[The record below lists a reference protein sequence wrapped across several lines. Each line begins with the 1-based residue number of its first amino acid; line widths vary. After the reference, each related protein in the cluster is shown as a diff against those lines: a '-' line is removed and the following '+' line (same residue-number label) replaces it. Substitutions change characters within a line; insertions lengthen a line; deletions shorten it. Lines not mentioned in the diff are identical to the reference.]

1 MEDTMS
7 SYSFSHQFY
16 QRWTC
21 APEPIRAA
29 ITQELKDI
37 TTLLQTET
45 PFESFVFSTHD
56 LDAHLDNLYE
66 NHDAEQAIAK
76 AIADKQAQARAT
88 AEKERLEEQQKI
100 QAAEEAKRKA
110 EAKIEQETRLRE
122 EAEAA
127 QQAPQKNEPL
137 AADKNSSDKNNLDA
151 KTSITHANDTSKV
164 TAPSVDNVD
173 KVDKVDNSADSNAA
187 KAQPTEPSNAVKAD
201 VNNNSN
207 ASSENKTVSEHA
219 NVISGNA
226 ISDSHIA
233 NDKRIKEDSSIKTIN
248 DKASAAI
255 KLALKGAKLNTTHQ
269 ELIRELEMQIDD
281 YLSEQMML
289 MSENLK
295 SWLRAEM
302 TQNLS
307 EDKVETNIESQKN

>member
-76 AIADKQAQARAT
+76 AIADKQAQARAA

-100 QAAEEAKRKA
+100 QAAEEAKRK
-110 EAKIEQETRLRE
+110 
-122 EAEAA
+122 AEAA

-151 KTSITHANDTSKV
+151 KTAITHANDTSKV
-164 TAPSVDNVD
+164 TAPSVDN
-173 KVDKVDNSADSNAA
+173 VDKVDNSADSNAA
-187 KAQPTEPSNAVKAD
+187 KAQPTEPSNAVKTD
-201 VNNNSN
+201 VNNDSS

-219 NVISGNA
+219 NVISGNT

-233 NDKRIKEDSSIKTIN
+233 NDKRIKEDSSIKAVN

-255 KLALKGAKLNTTHQ
+255 KLALKDAKLNTTHQ

-307 EDKVETNIESQKN
+307 EDKVETNKES

>member
-76 AIADKQAQARAT
+76 AIADKQAQARAA

-110 EAKIEQETRLRE
+110 EAKIEEETRLRE
-122 EAEAA
+122 EAEAEVA

-151 KTSITHANDTSKV
+151 KTAITHANDTSKV
-164 TAPSVDNVD
+164 TAPSVD
-173 KVDKVDNSADSNAA
+173 KVDNSADSNTA
-187 KAQPTEPSNAVKAD
+187 KAQPTEPSNAVKTD
-201 VNNNSN
+201 VNNDSS

-219 NVISGNA
+219 NTISGNA

-255 KLALKGAKLNTTHQ
+255 KLALKDAKLNTTHQ

-307 EDKVETNIESQKN
+307 EDKVETNKES